1 MKVFAAVE
9 VYSGAF
15 IYRPDQVFNGE
26 TYLDFLEERLA
37 RRYCR
42 RGQTVI
48 YIHDNAPC
56 YENCQALSS
65 TVKRPLFGF
74 CFIFSFLLFF

>member
-1 MKVFAAVE
+1 VKVFAAVE

-48 YIHDNAPC
+48 YIHEPR
-56 YENCQALSS
+56 AL
-65 TVKRPLFGF
+65 L
-74 CFIFSFLLFF
+74 